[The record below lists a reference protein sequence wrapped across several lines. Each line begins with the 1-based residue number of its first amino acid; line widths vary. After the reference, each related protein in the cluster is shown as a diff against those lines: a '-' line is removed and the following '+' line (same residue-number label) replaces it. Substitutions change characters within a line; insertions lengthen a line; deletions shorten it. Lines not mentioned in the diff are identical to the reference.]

1 MKRIAWL
8 LVWLS
13 ACGVSSLQAATYYVD
28 YHTPKRWGGT
38 GSADKP
44 FARIDEALLAVP
56 DGSLLLV
63 RPGDIHHR
71 VRLVGN
77 FTQGVTIRSEV
88 PYQARIIHDRLAVAC
103 FHTNRGCSGI
113 TLEGF
118 EIRHASREA
127 QPLVI
132 QIDGGGSD
140 QVRNITLRDNIIH
153 DSFNNDLLKINNG
166 AYDILVE
173 GNLFYNQ
180 GASDEHIDVN
190 SAQGVT
196 IRNNIFASAYSAD
209 RNRDIGQGSSYIVVK
224 DSNNQEDPFLGA
236 SRINI
241 SANVFIN
248 WQGSAGHNFILL
260 GEDGKPY
267 YEARDIL
274 IENNL
279 MVGDSGQRMRAAF
292 GAKGVEQVIF
302 RHNTIT
308 GDLPS
313 SSFAM
318 RLNREGSNP
327 VNRRLSFQGNIWSD
341 PSGSMG
347 LLSEIPAGHAQGVT
361 LTSNLYWNGGA
372 PVRGS
377 SLASPE
383 QDSGAILADP
393 LLPESSA
400 FETSRIQQLLD
411 GESRIQV
418 LFAELVNRYG
428 MPAADSAAVGACPA
442 SGAPDTDILSQRRA
456 EKAVTCGAVE
466 VPLNL
471 EER

>member
-1 MKRIAWL
+1 MKRTVAWL
-8 LVWLS
+8 ILLITFAANCS
-13 ACGVSSLQAATYYVD
+13 QAGTYYVD
-28 YHTPKRWGGT
+28 YHTPNRWGGT

-56 DGSLLLV
+56 DGSVLLV

-77 FTQGVTIRSEV
+77 FTQGVTIRSEE
-88 PYQARIIHDRLAVAC
+88 PYQARIIHDQLAVSC
-103 FHTNRGCSGI
+103 FHTQRGCSGI

-127 QPLVI
+127 GPLII

-153 DSFNNDLLKINNG
+153 NSFNNDLLKINNG

-190 SAQGVT
+190 SARGVT
-196 IRNNIFASAYSAD
+196 IRNNVFVSAYSPERD
-209 RNRDIGQGSSYIVVK
+209 QDIGQGSSYIVVK
-224 DSNNQEDPFLGA
+224 DSNAQEDPFLGA
-236 SRINI
+236 SQINI
-241 SANVFIN
+241 SANIFLH

-267 YEARDIL
+267 YEARDVV

-279 MVGDSGQRMRAAF
+279 MVGDSAQRMRASF
-292 GAKGVEQVIF
+292 GAKGAEQVLF

-308 GDLPS
+308 GDLPA

-327 VNRRLSFQGNIWSD
+327 VNRRLTFQGNIWSD
-341 PSGSMG
+341 ASGTMG
-347 LLSEIPAGHAQGVT
+347 PFAEVPAGHAEGVV
-361 LTSNLYWNGGA
+361 LENNLYWNGGR
-372 PVRGS
+372 PIR
-377 SLASPE
+377 
-383 QDSGAILADP
+383 SGARTSPQQDVSALLADP
-393 LLPESSA
+393 RLPEVSA
-400 FETSRIQQLLD
+400 FDASEIAPLLA
-411 GESRIQV
+411 GESRIHD
-418 LFAELVNRYG
+418 LFVTLVNRYG
-428 MPAADSAAVGACPA
+428 TPAEGSAAIGACPA
-442 SGAPDTDILSQRRA
+442 ASAPEIDILGQRRA
-456 EKAVTCGAVE
+456 DSSVTCGAIE
-466 VPLNL
+466 VPVAVQ
-471 EER
+471 EP